1 MLACAVDVLTVSV
14 TDSLHCT
21 ALHLTHHA
29 IHPTCHLPHAPST
42 SPHLEH
48 HPCTA
53 VHVTPLPPPPIT
65 GASSGLGLAAAT
77 ELAKSG
83 NWHVIMACRDFSK
96 AEMAAKKNNM
106 PAGSYSVMH
115 LDLASMSSVRQ
126 FVANYKAA
134 GYRLDALVRSL
145 TCLAPLMTAA
155 CAVAA
160 HVLLCMCGLHLC
172 TLAGCIP
179 SAWTLGV
186 WRAGSAP
193 FGGWTTP
200 TCTARQHCTARQLR
214 CTLWPCR

>member
-1 MLACAVDVLTVSV
+1 MHSST
-14 TDSLHCT
+14 
-21 ALHLTHHA
+21 
-29 IHPTCHLPHAPST
+29 PHS
-42 SPHLEH
+42 
-48 HPCTA
+48 
-53 VHVTPLPPPPIT
+53 PPPPTHT

-106 PAGSYSVMH
+106 PAGSYTVMH

-145 TCLAPLMTAA
+145 TCLAPLMTEA

-160 HVLLCMCGLHLC
+160 HMLLYVCVLHGHA
-172 TLAGCIP
+172 LAGCIP
-179 SAWTLGV
+179 SGWTLGV
-186 WRAGSAP
+186 WRAGSALLR
-193 FGGWTTP
+193 GWT
-200 TCTARQHCTARQLR
+200 R
-214 CTLWPCR
+214 